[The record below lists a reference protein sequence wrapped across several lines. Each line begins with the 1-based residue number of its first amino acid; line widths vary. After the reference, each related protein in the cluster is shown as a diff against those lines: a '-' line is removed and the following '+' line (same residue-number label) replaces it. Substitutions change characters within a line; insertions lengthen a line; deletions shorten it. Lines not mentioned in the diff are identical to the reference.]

1 MVQPF
6 PILAI
11 SESNVDTDIFE
22 AAFRASPEGMAVA
35 EAGSICYANQAFA
48 FLVGHVSPETLIG
61 KPLSRFRPARH
72 RCEFVQTA
80 AKEDAPK
87 SHLCQFVSKRRDGT
101 PLRIESTCVPFRLG
115 LRELQLI
122 TIRDVT
128 VRERRRM
135 VRDGHERFRV
145 IFEAAHMGILQ
156 CDLQGMVLVSNPA
169 VECMLGYTGEELRGR
184 DFHEMAHADGD
195 TGARLF
201 RELVEGKRESYEL
214 EAQYEGKSSVKGWI
228 RLTVSLVRGV
238 DGRPQFAIG
247 MTEDITE
254 RRQAEERLRE
264 AQKME
269 VVGRLVSGVAHDFN
283 NLLTGIMLY
292 CDLLIAGLDRDSRFM
307 RHAEEIRMAGEQ
319 GGALI
324 QQLLA
329 AARQQS
335 VEPRVLSLNDVV
347 LKTRNLLSR
356 LLGEKFELV
365 LELENDPGMVKI
377 DPAQVQQILF
387 NLVLNARDAMP
398 QGGQIQVTTGHC
410 NLKSTE
416 ETKSHPPGVFLSVKD
431 VGCGMSAETRAR
443 LFEPFFTTKS
453 QGRGTGLGLST
464 VHNIVTD
471 NGGSVEVDS
480 EPGRGTLVT
489 VFLPRVADTHAVTT
503 GHVSLHSNGET
514 ILLTED
520 NVAVRQAAVRILG
533 ESGYVV
539 LEAASGPEAIA
550 SAQNH
555 SGKIDLLLADVD
567 MPGMSGHETAIQLCS
582 ERPQLKVLYMSGYER
597 HAQKAGED
605 TVFFKKP
612 FTSSELLEKLREIF
626 NLSSTPTKLKK
637 RKREKP

>member
-1 MVQPF
+1 MGQPF
-6 PILAI
+6 PILATNEP
-11 SESNVDTDIFE
+11 SVDTDIFE

-35 EAGSICYANQAFA
+35 EGGSICYANQAFT
-48 FLVGHVSPETLIG
+48 FLVGHASPETLVG
-61 KPLSRFRPARH
+61 KPLSRFRPSRH
-72 RCEFVQTA
+72 PCDFVQNA
-80 AKEDAPK
+80 AKEDEPK

-101 PLRIESTCVPFRLG
+101 PLQIESTCVPFRLG
-115 LRELQLI
+115 QRELQLI

-145 IFEAAHMGILQ
+145 IFEAAHLGILQ
-156 CDLQGMVLVSNPA
+156 CDLQGMVLESNPA
-169 VECMLGYTGEELRGR
+169 VERMLGYTREELRGR
-184 DFHEMAHADGD
+184 NFHEMAHADGD
-195 TGARLF
+195 RGAQLF

-214 EAQYEGKSSVKGWI
+214 EAQYESKSSVTGWI

-247 MTEDITE
+247 MTEEITE
-254 RRQAEERLRE
+254 RRQAEERLRA

-292 CDLLIAGLDRDSRFM
+292 CDLLIAGLDRDSRLL

-335 VEPRVLSLNDVV
+335 VEPRVLSLNEIAF
-347 LKTRNLLSR
+347 KTQNLLSR

-365 LELENDPGMVKI
+365 LELENDLGMVRI
-377 DPAQVQQILF
+377 DPAQLQQILF

-410 NLKSTE
+410 TLKSVE
-416 ETKSHPPGVFLSVKD
+416 GTKSHPPGVFLSVKD
-431 VGCGMSAETRAR
+431 VGCGMSAETRGR

-464 VHNIVTD
+464 VQNIVTD

-489 VFLPRVADTHAVTT
+489 VFLPRVAHTHAVTT
-503 GHVSLHSNGET
+503 THVSLHSNGET

-520 NVAVRQAAVRILG
+520 NVAVRQAAVRILS
-533 ESGYVV
+533 ECGYVV

-550 SAQNH
+550 IARNH
-555 SGKIDLLLADVD
+555 SSQIDLLLADVD
-567 MPGMSGHETAIQLCS
+567 MPGMSGHETALQICS
-582 ERPQLKVLYMSGYER
+582 ARPQLKVLYMSGYEP

-612 FTSSELLEKLREIF
+612 FTSSELLEKLRKIF
-626 NLSSTPTKLKK
+626 NLSSTPTKFKK

>member
-1 MVQPF
+1 MGQPF
-6 PILAI
+6 PILATNEP
-11 SESNVDTDIFE
+11 SVDTDIFE

-35 EAGSICYANQAFA
+35 EGGSICYANQAFT
-48 FLVGHVSPETLIG
+48 FLVGHASPETLVG
-61 KPLSRFRPARH
+61 KPLSRFRPSRH
-72 RCEFVQTA
+72 PCDFVQNA
-80 AKEDAPK
+80 AKEDEPK

-101 PLRIESTCVPFRLG
+101 PLQIESTCVPFRLG
-115 LRELQLI
+115 QRELQLI

-145 IFEAAHMGILQ
+145 IFEAAHLGILQ
-156 CDLQGMVLVSNPA
+156 CDLQGMVLESNPA
-169 VECMLGYTGEELRGR
+169 VERMLGYTREELRGR
-184 DFHEMAHADGD
+184 NFHEMAHADVD
-195 TGARLF
+195 IGARLF

-214 EAQYEGKSSVKGWI
+214 EAQYESKSSVTGWI

-247 MTEDITE
+247 MTEEITE
-254 RRQAEERLRE
+254 RRQAEERLRA

-292 CDLLIAGLDRDSRFM
+292 CDLLIAGLDRDSRLL

-335 VEPRVLSLNDVV
+335 VEPRVLSLNEIAF
-347 LKTRNLLSR
+347 KTRNLLSR

-365 LELENDPGMVKI
+365 LELENDLGMVRI
-377 DPAQVQQILF
+377 DPAQLQQILF

-410 NLKSTE
+410 TLKSVE
-416 ETKSHPPGVFLSVKD
+416 GTKSHPPGVFLSVKD
-431 VGCGMSAETRAR
+431 VGCGMSAETRGR

-464 VHNIVTD
+464 VQNIVTD

-489 VFLPRVADTHAVTT
+489 VFLPRVAHTHAVTT
-503 GHVSLHSNGET
+503 THVSLHSNGET

-520 NVAVRQAAVRILG
+520 NVAVRQAAVRILS
-533 ESGYVV
+533 ECGYVV

-550 SAQNH
+550 IARNH
-555 SGKIDLLLADVD
+555 SSQIDLLLADVD
-567 MPGMSGHETAIQLCS
+567 MPGMSGHETALQICS
-582 ERPQLKVLYMSGYER
+582 ARPQLKVLYMSGYEP

-612 FTSSELLEKLREIF
+612 FTSSELLEKLRKIF
-626 NLSSTPTKLKK
+626 NLSSTPTKFKK

>member
-1 MVQPF
+1 MGQPF
-6 PILAI
+6 PILAT
-11 SESNVDTDIFE
+11 SGSSVDRDIF
-22 AAFRASPEGMAVA
+22 ATAFRASPEGMAVA

-48 FLVGHVSPETLIG
+48 FLAGHASPESLIG
-61 KPLSRFRPARH
+61 KPLSRFRPSRH
-72 RCEFVQTA
+72 PCEFVQDA
-80 AKEDAPK
+80 AKEDEPK
-87 SHLCQFVSKRRDGT
+87 AHLCQFVSKRRDGT
-101 PLRIESTCVPFRLG
+101 PLRIESTCVPFRFG
-115 LRELQLI
+115 RRELQLI

-156 CDLQGMVLVSNPA
+156 CDLQGMVLESNPA
-169 VECMLGYTGEELRGR
+169 VERMLGYTREELRGR
-184 DFHEMAHADGD
+184 NFHEMAHADGD
-195 TGARLF
+195 RGAQLF

-214 EAQYEGKSSVKGWI
+214 EAQYESKSSVTGWI

-292 CDLLIAGLDRDSRFM
+292 CDLLIAGLDRDSRPL

-319 GGALI
+319 GKALI

-335 VEPRVLSLNDVV
+335 VEPRVLSLNDIV

-365 LELENDPGMVKI
+365 LELENDLGMVKI

-410 NLKSTE
+410 TLKSAE
-416 ETKSHPPGVFLSVKD
+416 ATKSHSLGVFLSVKD

-464 VHNIVTD
+464 AQNIVTD

-489 VFLPRVADTHAVTT
+489 VSLPRVADIHAVTT
-503 GHVSLHSNGET
+503 SHVSLHSNGET

-520 NVAVRQAAVRILG
+520 NVAVRQAAVRILS
-533 ESGYVV
+533 ECGYVV
-539 LEAASGPEAIA
+539 LEASSGPEAIA
-550 SAQNH
+550 IARNH

-567 MPGMSGHETAIQLCS
+567 MPGMSGHESAIQICS
-582 ERPQLKVLYMSGYER
+582 ERPQLKVLYMSGYEP
-597 HAQKAGED
+597 HAQKAAEE